1 MLHPLRHL
9 TGSLLLCTVLPLA
22 SPAQARPALTVSSP
36 DLHPGGTLPLRQVYR
51 GHGCTGANLSP
62 ALQWAHAPAGTRSYA
77 ITLHDPD
84 APHPGGWWHWVV
96 YDLPASATGLVMGAG
111 AAGGAELPAGAKLGR
126 TDFGTAEYGGA
137 APPSGHGPHRYIFTV
152 FAVDVDR
159 LDVGPDNSGA
169 VFGFNL
175 HFHTLAKATITATYE
190 NKS

>member
-22 SPAQARPALTVSSP
+22 SPAKARPALTVSSP

-84 APHPGGWWHWVV
+84 APHPGGWWHCVV
-96 YDLPASATGLVMGAG
+96 YDLPAATTSLPEGAG
-111 AAGGAELPAGAKLGR
+111 RADAALLPPGAHQGRNDFGSADYGGACPPPGDHAHRYVLTVHALDVASLGLPAGAP
-126 TDFGTAEYGGA
+126 A
-137 APPSGHGPHRYIFTV
+137 ASVADAIRSHQIASGQLVTT
-152 FAVDVDR
+152 FAR
-159 LDVGPDNSGA
+159 R
-169 VFGFNL
+169 
-175 HFHTLAKATITATYE
+175 
-190 NKS
+190 

>member
-96 YDLPASATGLVMGAG
+96 YDLPAATTSLPEGAG
-111 AAGGAELPAGAKLGR
+111 RADAALLPRGTHQGRNDFGSADYGGACPPPGDHAHRYVLTVHALDVASLGLPAGAP
-126 TDFGTAEYGGA
+126 A
-137 APPSGHGPHRYIFTV
+137 ASVADAIRSHQIASGQLVTT
-152 FAVDVDR
+152 FAR
-159 LDVGPDNSGA
+159 R
-169 VFGFNL
+169 
-175 HFHTLAKATITATYE
+175 
-190 NKS
+190 

>member
-96 YDLPASATGLVMGAG
+96 YDLPAATTSLPEGAG
-111 AAGGAELPAGAKLGR
+111 RTDAALLPRGAHQGRNDFGSADYGGACPPPGDHAHRYVLTVHALDVASLGLPAGAP
-126 TDFGTAEYGGA
+126 A
-137 APPSGHGPHRYIFTV
+137 ASVADAIRSHQIASGQLVTT
-152 FAVDVDR
+152 FAR
-159 LDVGPDNSGA
+159 R
-169 VFGFNL
+169 
-175 HFHTLAKATITATYE
+175 
-190 NKS
+190 

>member
-96 YDLPASATGLVMGAG
+96 YDLPAATTSLPEGAG
-111 AAGGAELPAGAKLGR
+111 RADAALLPPGAHQGRNDFGSADYGGACPPPGDHAHRYVLTVHALDVASLGLPAGAP
-126 TDFGTAEYGGA
+126 A
-137 APPSGHGPHRYIFTV
+137 ASVADAIRSHQIASGQLVTT
-152 FAVDVDR
+152 FAR
-159 LDVGPDNSGA
+159 R
-169 VFGFNL
+169 
-175 HFHTLAKATITATYE
+175 
-190 NKS
+190 

>member
-1 MLHPLRHL
+1 MLQPLRHL

-96 YDLPASATGLVMGAG
+96 YDLPAATTSLPEGAG
-111 AAGGAELPAGAKLGR
+111 RADAALLPRGAHQGRNDFGSADYGGACPPPGDHAHRYVLTVHALDVASLGLPAGAP
-126 TDFGTAEYGGA
+126 A
-137 APPSGHGPHRYIFTV
+137 ASVADAIRSHQIASGQLVTT
-152 FAVDVDR
+152 FAR
-159 LDVGPDNSGA
+159 R
-169 VFGFNL
+169 
-175 HFHTLAKATITATYE
+175 
-190 NKS
+190 

>member
-96 YDLPASATGLVMGAG
+96 YDLPAATTSLPEGAG
-111 AAGGAELPAGAKLGR
+111 RADAALLPPGAHQGRNDFGSADYGGACPPPDDHPHRYVLTVHALDVASLGLPAGAP
-126 TDFGTAEYGGA
+126 A
-137 APPSGHGPHRYIFTV
+137 ASVADAIRSHQIASGQLVTT
-152 FAVDVDR
+152 FAR
-159 LDVGPDNSGA
+159 R
-169 VFGFNL
+169 
-175 HFHTLAKATITATYE
+175 
-190 NKS
+190 

>member
-96 YDLPASATGLVMGAG
+96 YDLPAATTSLPEGAG
-111 AAGGAELPAGAKLGR
+111 RADAALLPPGAHQGRNDFGSADYGGACPPPGDHPHRYVLTVHALDVASLGLPAGAP
-126 TDFGTAEYGGA
+126 A
-137 APPSGHGPHRYIFTV
+137 ASVADAIRSHQIASGQLVTT
-152 FAVDVDR
+152 FAR
-159 LDVGPDNSGA
+159 R
-169 VFGFNL
+169 
-175 HFHTLAKATITATYE
+175 
-190 NKS
+190 